1 MENAMPGRPV
11 YNTRMAEYEDTIIK
25 GLAPVWEGKE
35 GANKAYLDEL
45 TRQVQ
50 VVLDKPLP

>member
-1 MENAMPGRPV
+1 MESAQPGRPV
-11 YNTRMAEYEDTIIK
+11 YNTRMAEYESTIIN
-25 GLAPVWEGKE
+25 GLMPLWEGKE
-35 GANKAYLDEL
+35 TPSRSFMDEL